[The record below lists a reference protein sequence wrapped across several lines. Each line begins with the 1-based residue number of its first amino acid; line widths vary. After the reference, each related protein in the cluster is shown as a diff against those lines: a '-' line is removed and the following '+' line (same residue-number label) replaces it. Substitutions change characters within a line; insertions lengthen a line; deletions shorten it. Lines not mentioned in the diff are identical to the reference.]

1 MSGLTPWY
9 VPAWTTRSD
18 SPIVAGARRAR
29 LSHAVPVSCG
39 PETGKPERPKGQ
51 RSAGES
57 GLRETQ
63 SSSAA
68 YCSEQL
74 QLLPAEF
81 PNHIPG
87 QGNRMILTG
96 ELVSRYPFR
105 GGELVFPVCIEVHGR
120 IAIDLRGKT

>member
-1 MSGLTPWY
+1 MQTPDRQVNDQY
-9 VPAWTTRSD
+9 
-18 SPIVAGARRAR
+18 
-29 LSHAVPVSCG
+29 
-39 PETGKPERPKGQ
+39 
-51 RSAGES
+51 GES
-57 GLRETQ
+57 GAAEGTGGSVLR
-63 SSSAA
+63 
-68 YCSEQL
+68 EQL

-81 PNHIPG
+81 SNHIPG